1 MDIAALTDEHD
12 VEDEEENA
20 GDKRTDMAAVAC
32 SVSEA
37 AMDRKLV
44 GGACRKDPT

>member
-1 MDIAALTDEHD
+1 MDTAGDADEHD
-12 VEDEEENA
+12 EVENA
-20 GDKRTDMAAVAC
+20 GDSSTDMAAVAC
-32 SVSEA
+32 SVSDA